1 MINDIKVGDLVARKY
16 RSPQTTRTGIVLRL
30 DRWLPSGKVKYLIH
44 FWDGTEMWVN
54 FNQLEKLN
62 K

>member
-1 MINDIKVGDLVARKY
+1 MINKINKGDLVQIAK
-16 RSPQTTRTGIVLRL
+16 TFGVDKKTGIVLRL

-44 FWDGTEMWVN
+44 FCDGSEMWLN
-54 FNQLEKLN
+54 FLQLEKLN